1 MSNIPNS
8 AMPHAGPAADAET
21 REGGETLTLAQRV
34 REQADR
40 VATLARENP
49 KAAIAAGAAVAA
61 GVAGVAAAA
70 VVKSR
75 RGKTAGDTSAGGTRK
90 TPARGK
96 KA

>member
-8 AMPHAGPAADAET
+8 AMPHAGPTADAET
-21 REGGETLTLAQRV
+21 QQGGETLTLAQRV

-40 VATLARENP
+40 VSTLARENP

-75 RGKTAGDTSAGGTRK
+75 RGKTAGGTAAGGARK